1 MRKNHLIVVV
11 ILLFAFLI
19 YSKTGNIY
27 AEELNNNVETIEKD
41 DLQSKKEILDEILK
55 SKEEIKQ
62 ELVKIESKLS
72 NIKEKDEY
80 INYPAIRLNID
91 TPIFGLTS
99 VCNQKL
105 KITSEVSTAD
115 VASGYSIKDIVKNNS
130 LKVPSFSVGSIVVIT
145 RDIRFDENITLIDA
159 STCIL
164 KLMQYIEQAKNVNDF
179 LDKQIIK
186 IYSKYIPKSK
196 SQKIQE
202 LQTRLEKVRENLN
215 NNDKDLVKLY
225 ISNLDIEKYNT
236 YLNKYIEINNNIY
249 NYKKILENVLIS
261 DEAIA
266 ECENKI
272 ILLESDYNTF
282 DQELKSFTLNIAE
295 KIDFE
300 VSLAIIRNDFVA
312 KRDNIQKYINN
323 SKIEKPIEQLNNL
336 ADVNDQNNDTIAQN
350 NSEVSNEIIKLYNVT
365 SESIVQDI
373 EKNIEYIDNKINEI
387 LGQTVLN
394 KIKGINLTETN
405 EEILNK
411 TEVNNIVI
419 KELSVEEKNSLLEEL
434 YNTYKEVLSKEDK
447 FYLDNTNLLLK
458 DTTDKISSLSK
469 YTNYYQVSNIR
480 YIYLEL
486 PNLLEKEMDIYS
498 LNYCIEIKKFTSS
511 IIDKLNK
518 LVEIN
523 KQVTQEYNE
532 KISKDINSRE
542 NN

>member
-249 NYKKILENVLIS
+249 NYKKILDNVLIS